1 MTQTKLEK
9 LLQKWAIRLRL
20 VDWEISI
27 KFVPVIEGLTAPEH
41 ASAVFGGTM
50 CKPTFMQA
58 DIQIRAG
65 LSDSETELT
74 LVHELLHVRFGGM
87 APPEGLYDH
96 LFEVGIEMTAR
107 CLMDAYENT

>member
-9 LLQKWAIRLRL
+9 LLQTWCSRLRL
-20 VDWEISI
+20 VDWEIKI
-27 KFVPVIEGLTAPEH
+27 KFVPVVEGLIIPEH
-41 ASAVFGGTM
+41 SGTVFGGTM

-58 DIQIRAG
+58 DIQIRSG

-96 LFEVGIEMTAR
+96 LFETGIEMTAR
-107 CLMDAYENT
+107 CLMEAYQ